1 MLSLAKEENMAQLTD
16 TQLIILSK
24 AAARDDGAG
33 TIPTNLNKASAAMV
47 GSSLLARN
55 LMQEVLSERGMP
67 VWREKDKSERI
78 SLVITNA
85 GREAIGVCDDFS
97 ELNGQ
102 RGQKSSDPEPA
113 ELLKTDDEKKPSV
126 APPRAGSKQ
135 ALIIEMLSKD
145 TGATIDALIE
155 ATGWLPH
162 TTRAAMTGLRKRG
175 FVIERERDAT
185 RGTFY
190 RIASNPAAAQ
200 G

>member
-1 MLSLAKEENMAQLTD
+1 MAQLTD

-33 TIPTNLNKASAAMV
+33 TVPSNLNKAGAAMV
-47 GSSLLARN
+47 GSSLVARN

-67 VWREKDKSERI
+67 VWRENDQDERI

-97 ELNGQ
+97 ELDGQ
-102 RGQKSSDPEPA
+102 RAQKSSDPEPA
-113 ELLKTDDEKKPSV
+113 ELLKSDGEKKPTV
-126 APPRAGSKQ
+126 ASPRAGSKQ
-135 ALIIEMLSKD
+135 ALVIEMLSKD
-145 TGATIDALIE
+145 AGATIDALIE

-162 TTRAAMTGLRKRG
+162 TTRAALTGLRKRG
-175 FVIERERDAT
+175 FVIERQRDET

-190 RIASNPAAAQ
+190 RIASNPSAAQ